1 MKIRELMTPNP
12 ESVRPTDML
21 SVVEEKMR
29 KGRFR
34 RVPVVDDAGK
44 LLGILSDGDLREH
57 LGYLPTTRV
66 TAAMIDK
73 PVTISAE
80 APVGSA
86 ADLMRWNKIGG
97 LPVIDGEGRLI
108 GIITESDLLLALAE
122 TAFRGREQPVSAQ
135 ACDRSAV
142 KP

>member
-1 MKIRELMTPNP
+1 MKISELMTPNP
-12 ESVRPTDML
+12 QSVYPTDML

-29 KGRFR
+29 NGRFR
-34 RVPVVDDAGK
+34 RVPVVDEAGK

-57 LGYLPTTRV
+57 VGYLATTRV
-66 TAAMIDK
+66 TAAMVENPI
-73 PVTISAE
+73 TISAE

-97 LPVIDGEGRLI
+97 LPVVDGEGRLV

-122 TAFRGREQPVSAQ
+122 TAFRRRDQDAAPRS
-135 ACDRSAV
+135 CDR
-142 KP
+142 